1 MEISKLMCICACCLG
16 VQIKELIT
24 TLVIMSMG
32 LEFHT
37 KRCDACKGIQNSS
50 IMVKRELQ
58 NGNVPFF
65 GLVTDIVEL
74 YCTKGNSIV
83 FFKCE

>member
-1 MEISKLMCICACCLG
+1 
-16 VQIKELIT
+16 
-24 TLVIMSMG
+24 
-32 LEFHT
+32 
-37 KRCDACKGIQNSS
+37 
-50 IMVKRELQ
+50 MVKGELQ